1 MPRSGQSIKKSV
13 LDKTVAE
20 LKKLPTK
27 PKDVFS
33 LRDAVYEIYA
43 DIQSV
48 LSKGYSFD
56 EVAALLS
63 KGGIDIKGITLK
75 QYLAD
80 YRRKGQ
86 KGAGSKAKKSAVVG
100 STPVAMEEGTEEKL
114 KSGSTQKD
122 SKTNK
127 GVSTGSKSGAS
138 SDGFVDM
145 PDDL

>member
-1 MPRSGQSIKKSV
+1 MSRFSQSIKKSA

-48 LSKGYSFD
+48 LAKGYSFD

-63 KGGIDIKGITLK
+63 KGGIEIKGITLK

-86 KGAGSKAKKSAVVG
+86 KSAGSKAKKSAVVN
-100 STPVAMEEGTEEKL
+100 SAPVVIEEGTQEKSKPDNSEKDIKTT
-114 KSGSTQKD
+114 KSVKA
-122 SKTNK
+122 
-127 GVSTGSKSGAS
+127 GSKSGAS
-138 SDGFVDM
+138 TDSFVDM

>member
-1 MPRSGQSIKKSV
+1 MPRSSQTIKKST
-13 LDKTVAE
+13 LDKTVTE
-20 LKKLPTK
+20 LKKLPSK
-27 PKDVFS
+27 PKDIFT
-33 LRDAVYEIYA
+33 LRDAIYEIYS

-48 LSKGYSFD
+48 ISKGYSFD

-63 KGGIDIKGITLK
+63 KGGIEIKGITLK

-86 KGAGSKAKKSAVVG
+86 KGAGSKAKKPAVVG
-100 STPVAMEEGTEEKL
+100 SAPVAMEEGTEEKL
-114 KSGSTQKD
+114 KAGSTQKD
-122 SKTNK
+122 IKTSK
-127 GVSTGSKSGAS
+127 GVNTGSKSGAS

>member
-1 MPRSGQSIKKSV
+1 MPRSSQSIKKSA

-20 LKKLPTK
+20 LKKLPIK

-63 KGGIDIKGITLK
+63 KGGIEIKGITLK

-86 KGAGSKAKKSAVVG
+86 KGAGAKAKKSAVVD
-100 STPVAMEEGTEEKL
+100 SAPVAMEEGTGEKL
-114 KSGSTQKD
+114 KSGNTQKD
-122 SKTNK
+122 IKTSKTGK
-127 GVSTGSKSGAS
+127 AGSKSGAS